1 MTDTSE
7 FLRDQLMSDIY
18 LWIGDHPAEKY
29 IFDKEWENSIEV
41 WGSQMRVA
49 NKTGLK
55 RIIGKELKN
64 RGYRKICSSPPTWI
78 NTPPVPSVPNPAII
92 IPQYIQDIYLSLL
105 QTQTIIEKEYPGIEK
120 GLGL

>member
-7 FLRDQLMSDIY
+7 FLRDQLMADIY
-18 LWIGDHPAEKY
+18 LWIGDHPSEKY

-55 RIIGKELKN
+55 RIIGKELKS
-64 RGYRKICSSPPTWI
+64 RGYRKICSSPPTWV
-78 NTPPVPSVPNPAII
+78 NTPPVPAPAIRATI
-92 IPQYIQDIYLSLL
+92 IPQYIQDIYLSVL
-105 QTQTIIEKEYPGIEK
+105 QAQTIIEKEYPGIEK